1 MTSLIN
7 VHSRRFALPCAPQ
20 PSTLAPGACRYH
32 QVHGIADESGR
43 SLAVNYWQES
53 IFGWSLADDKD
64 HAARE
69 TAIRTQLPVRDDTFA
84 PAPWEGFL
92 D

>member
-1 MTSLIN
+1 MC
-7 VHSRRFALPCAPQ
+7 SRRVRFLPPATVLFIPRSLC
-20 PSTLAPGACRYH
+20 CRYH

-53 IFGWSLADDKD
+53 IFGWSLADDID
-64 HAARE
+64 HATRE
-69 TAIRTQLPVRDDTFA
+69 TAIRTQLPVRNDMFA